1 MLHEYLTRS
10 TRDSKVHY
18 QQYLYNSGEPRDFI
32 SRDTLPSLDDDL
44 PGDSH
49 IMRQQFRRIA
59 QRMRS
64 NNQ

>member
-18 QQYLYNSGEPRDFI
+18 QQYLYNSGEPRDVI
-32 SRDTLPSLDDDL
+32 SRDATPGLDDDL

-64 NNQ
+64 NN